1 MSNTQDHLTKAVEK
15 ADYTYEI
22 APDEPCDI
30 AVVYAVADQLERDPL
45 QMPELLSTAI
55 DIDVLN
61 DVFTGEPTRDAYRP
75 ALSFCYCGLDI
86 TVYPGRVLL
95 NQGVDAD

>member
-1 MSNTQDHLTKAVEK
+1 MSNAQDRLTEAVER

-22 APDEPCDI
+22 APDEPCNI
-30 AVVYAVADQLERDPL
+30 AIVSAVADQLERDPL

-61 DVFTGEPTRDAYRP
+61 DVFEGELTGDAYRP

-95 NQGVDAD
+95 NEDSNAD